1 MQQTNKEKQH
11 DNRRDNKEAR
21 APEGSDRTLEK
32 QNVGSNED
40 GFIGETVCITSRGV
54 APNPRKYLVTRIQ
67 EGESLEDALVRESYE
82 ADLRAEY
89 MLEAM
94 FDKELEEQD
103 DDGY

>member
-11 DNRRDNKEAR
+11 DNRRDNEKTGA
-21 APEGSDRTLEK
+21 ATGSDRNATQ

-40 GFIGETVCITSRGV
+40 GVTREVSKTRTRELIF
-54 APNPRKYLVTRIQ
+54 TRIQ
-67 EGESLEDALVRESYE
+67 EGESLEDALDREDKE

-94 FDKELEEQD
+94 FDKEQED
-103 DDGY
+103 DD